1 VERDVTKAVK
11 WAAMAVVAA
20 LVVAGLWYAT
30 REETSAVLVQNA
42 VAHPRPD
49 GTLAITLDMSNQG
62 GPVAFTGLTSPEVD
76 RALVVG
82 GGPYVLPAGSEPSL
96 ALDGAHGVFEG
107 VSGPVEAGRLIP
119 LRLTFGDGTATAR
132 ARVMLPDEADPHAM
146 HAAMGHG
153 MTVEAGEVT
162 LSMDVEEA
170 EDGWIVR
177 IEAPGLEFSAD
188 AADGAHVPGQGHGHL
203 YLNGLKL
210 QRVYAKELRIGALPP
225 GRYELTLSLNANDHR
240 AYAVD
245 GTPLTATATIEAR

>member
-1 VERDVTKAVK
+1 MTKAVK
-11 WAAMAVVAA
+11 WAAMAVAA
-20 LVVAGLWYAT
+20 AVVGVGLWYAT
-30 REETSAVLVQNA
+30 QEETSAVLVQNA
-42 VAHPRPD
+42 VAHARPD
-49 GTLAITLDMSNQG
+49 GTLAITLDMANPG

-107 VSGPVEAGRLIP
+107 ISGAVEAGRLIP
-119 LRLTFGDGTATAR
+119 LRLTFEDGAATAR

-146 HAAMGHG
+146 HAAMGHA
-153 MTVEAGEVT
+153 MTVEAGDMRLAMEV
-162 LSMDVEEA
+162 EPA
-170 EDGWIVR
+170 EDGWRVLID
-177 IEAPGLEFSAD
+177 APGLEFSAD
-188 AADGAHVPGQGHGHL
+188 AADGEHVPGQGHGHL

-210 QRVYAKELRIGALPP
+210 QRVYSPELRIGALPP
-225 GRYELTLSLNANDHR
+225 GSYELTLSLNANDHR